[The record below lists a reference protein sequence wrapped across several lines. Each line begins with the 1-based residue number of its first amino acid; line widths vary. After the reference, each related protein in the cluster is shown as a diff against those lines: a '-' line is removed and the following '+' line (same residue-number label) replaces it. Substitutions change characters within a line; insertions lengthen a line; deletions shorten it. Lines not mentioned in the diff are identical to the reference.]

1 MEAGRGP
8 LPRDD
13 VEECRAS
20 NAPRPFTTAKVIVGD
35 NPARESEAFSW
46 AKVEELVRRWADE
59 VKRDVDTP
67 DLWADL
73 ERDGEILTGARFVDV
88 DNTPFT
94 LDEQAEIAVRLLE
107 IIEFAKT
114 TYALSSAQVVELE
127 AKFDAAKTAAGRIG
141 RKDWLL
147 LFFGVMF
154 TVIVGSL
161 CPQRR

>member
-1 MEAGRGP
+1 M
-8 LPRDD
+8 PRDD

-94 LDEQAEIAVRLLE
+94 LDEQAEIAVRLRE

-114 TYALSSAQVVELE
+114 PTRCPVRRWWSLRRSSTPPKRPLVASAGKIGCFCSSASCL
-127 AKFDAAKTAAGRIG
+127 
-141 RKDWLL
+141 
-147 LFFGVMF
+147 
-154 TVIVGSL
+154 
-161 CPQRR
+161 P